1 MSKYYVVSGDI
12 LPDVLEQV
20 MQARILLQSGKAKR
34 ISEAVKM
41 VGISRGTYY
50 KYKDAVFS
58 FNAEQSNRK
67 AIISMILRNE
77 KGTLSKVLSLVSVKQ
92 VNVLAI
98 NQTIPINGIA
108 NVALTLDISDLETIF
123 FDTDREKATLIY
135 SKMLQGIKNDYI
147 EKAFSIYSMIYKN
160 NDEMP
165 SEEYSYYLNKCCI
178 NDIICDINKSRK
190 IDRTY
195 FNTYDY
201 LLNNRKFQ
209 RK

>member
-50 KYKDAVFS
+50 KYKEAVFS

-108 NVALTLDISDLETIF
+108 NVALTLDISDLEISIQSLVSLIEAMPMV
-123 FDTDREKATLIY
+123 EKADLVAV
-135 SKMLQGIKNDYI
+135 
-147 EKAFSIYSMIYKN
+147 E
-160 NDEMP
+160 
-165 SEEYSYYLNKCCI
+165 
-178 NDIICDINKSRK
+178 
-190 IDRTY
+190 
-195 FNTYDY
+195 
-201 LLNNRKFQ
+201 
-209 RK
+209 

>member
-108 NVALTLDISDLETIF
+108 NVALTLDISDLEISIQSLVSLIEAMPMV
-123 FDTDREKATLIY
+123 EKANLVAV
-135 SKMLQGIKNDYI
+135 
-147 EKAFSIYSMIYKN
+147 E
-160 NDEMP
+160 
-165 SEEYSYYLNKCCI
+165 
-178 NDIICDINKSRK
+178 
-190 IDRTY
+190 
-195 FNTYDY
+195 
-201 LLNNRKFQ
+201 
-209 RK
+209 

>member
-67 AIISMILRNE
+67 AIISLILRNE

-108 NVALTLDISDLETIF
+108 NVALTLEISDLEISIQSLVSLIEAMPMV
-123 FDTDREKATLIY
+123 EKADLVAV
-135 SKMLQGIKNDYI
+135 
-147 EKAFSIYSMIYKN
+147 E
-160 NDEMP
+160 
-165 SEEYSYYLNKCCI
+165 
-178 NDIICDINKSRK
+178 
-190 IDRTY
+190 
-195 FNTYDY
+195 
-201 LLNNRKFQ
+201 
-209 RK
+209 

>member
-98 NQTIPINGIA
+98 NQTIPINGLA
-108 NVALTLDISDLETIF
+108 NVALTLDISDLEISIQSLVSLIEAMPMV
-123 FDTDREKATLIY
+123 EKADLVAV
-135 SKMLQGIKNDYI
+135 
-147 EKAFSIYSMIYKN
+147 E
-160 NDEMP
+160 
-165 SEEYSYYLNKCCI
+165 
-178 NDIICDINKSRK
+178 
-190 IDRTY
+190 
-195 FNTYDY
+195 
-201 LLNNRKFQ
+201 
-209 RK
+209 

>member
-20 MQARILLQSGKAKR
+20 MQARILLQSGNAKR

-108 NVALTLDISDLETIF
+108 NVALTLDISDLEISIQSLVSLIEAMPMV
-123 FDTDREKATLIY
+123 EKADLVAV
-135 SKMLQGIKNDYI
+135 
-147 EKAFSIYSMIYKN
+147 E
-160 NDEMP
+160 
-165 SEEYSYYLNKCCI
+165 
-178 NDIICDINKSRK
+178 
-190 IDRTY
+190 
-195 FNTYDY
+195 
-201 LLNNRKFQ
+201 
-209 RK
+209 

>member
-20 MQARILLQSGKAKR
+20 MQARILLKSGKAKR

-77 KGTLSKVLSLVSVKQ
+77 KGTLSKVLSLVSIKQ

-108 NVALTLDISDLETIF
+108 NVALTLDISDLEISIQSLVSLIEAMPMV
-123 FDTDREKATLIY
+123 EKADLVAV
-135 SKMLQGIKNDYI
+135 
-147 EKAFSIYSMIYKN
+147 E
-160 NDEMP
+160 
-165 SEEYSYYLNKCCI
+165 
-178 NDIICDINKSRK
+178 
-190 IDRTY
+190 
-195 FNTYDY
+195 
-201 LLNNRKFQ
+201 
-209 RK
+209 

>member
-77 KGTLSKVLSLVSVKQ
+77 KGTPSKVLSLVSVKQ

-108 NVALTLDISDLETIF
+108 NVALTLDISDLEISIQSLVSLIEAMPMV
-123 FDTDREKATLIY
+123 EKADLVAV
-135 SKMLQGIKNDYI
+135 
-147 EKAFSIYSMIYKN
+147 E
-160 NDEMP
+160 
-165 SEEYSYYLNKCCI
+165 
-178 NDIICDINKSRK
+178 
-190 IDRTY
+190 
-195 FNTYDY
+195 
-201 LLNNRKFQ
+201 
-209 RK
+209 

>member
-108 NVALTLDISDLETIF
+108 NVALTLDISDLEISIQSLVSLIEAMPMV
-123 FDTDREKATLIY
+123 EKADLV
-135 SKMLQGIKNDYI
+135 
-147 EKAFSIYSMIYKN
+147 AVA
-160 NDEMP
+160 
-165 SEEYSYYLNKCCI
+165 
-178 NDIICDINKSRK
+178 
-190 IDRTY
+190 
-195 FNTYDY
+195 
-201 LLNNRKFQ
+201 
-209 RK
+209 

>member
-12 LPDVLEQV
+12 FPDVLEQV

-108 NVALTLDISDLETIF
+108 NVALTLDISDLEISIQSLVSLIEAMPMV
-123 FDTDREKATLIY
+123 EKADLVAV
-135 SKMLQGIKNDYI
+135 
-147 EKAFSIYSMIYKN
+147 E
-160 NDEMP
+160 
-165 SEEYSYYLNKCCI
+165 
-178 NDIICDINKSRK
+178 
-190 IDRTY
+190 
-195 FNTYDY
+195 
-201 LLNNRKFQ
+201 
-209 RK
+209 

>member
-58 FNAEQSNRK
+58 FKAEQSNRK

-108 NVALTLDISDLETIF
+108 NVALTLDISDLEISIQSLVSLIEAMPMV
-123 FDTDREKATLIY
+123 EKADLVAV
-135 SKMLQGIKNDYI
+135 
-147 EKAFSIYSMIYKN
+147 E
-160 NDEMP
+160 
-165 SEEYSYYLNKCCI
+165 
-178 NDIICDINKSRK
+178 
-190 IDRTY
+190 
-195 FNTYDY
+195 
-201 LLNNRKFQ
+201 
-209 RK
+209 

>member
-58 FNAEQSNRK
+58 FKAEQSNRK

-108 NVALTLDISDLETIF
+108 NVALTLDISDLEIGIQSLVSLIEAMPMV
-123 FDTDREKATLIY
+123 EKADLVAV
-135 SKMLQGIKNDYI
+135 
-147 EKAFSIYSMIYKN
+147 E
-160 NDEMP
+160 
-165 SEEYSYYLNKCCI
+165 
-178 NDIICDINKSRK
+178 
-190 IDRTY
+190 
-195 FNTYDY
+195 
-201 LLNNRKFQ
+201 
-209 RK
+209 

>member
-98 NQTIPINGIA
+98 NQTIPIKGIA
-108 NVALTLDISDLETIF
+108 NVALTLDISDLEISIQSLVSLIEAMPMV
-123 FDTDREKATLIY
+123 EKADLVAV
-135 SKMLQGIKNDYI
+135 
-147 EKAFSIYSMIYKN
+147 E
-160 NDEMP
+160 
-165 SEEYSYYLNKCCI
+165 
-178 NDIICDINKSRK
+178 
-190 IDRTY
+190 
-195 FNTYDY
+195 
-201 LLNNRKFQ
+201 
-209 RK
+209 

>member
-108 NVALTLDISDLETIF
+108 NVALTLDISDLEISIQSLVSLIEAIPMV
-123 FDTDREKATLIY
+123 EKADLVAV
-135 SKMLQGIKNDYI
+135 
-147 EKAFSIYSMIYKN
+147 E
-160 NDEMP
+160 
-165 SEEYSYYLNKCCI
+165 
-178 NDIICDINKSRK
+178 
-190 IDRTY
+190 
-195 FNTYDY
+195 
-201 LLNNRKFQ
+201 
-209 RK
+209 

>member
-67 AIISMILRNE
+67 AIISLILRNE

-108 NVALTLDISDLETIF
+108 NVALTLDIRDLEISIQSLVSLIEAMPMV
-123 FDTDREKATLIY
+123 EKADLVAV
-135 SKMLQGIKNDYI
+135 
-147 EKAFSIYSMIYKN
+147 E
-160 NDEMP
+160 
-165 SEEYSYYLNKCCI
+165 
-178 NDIICDINKSRK
+178 
-190 IDRTY
+190 
-195 FNTYDY
+195 
-201 LLNNRKFQ
+201 
-209 RK
+209 

>member
-58 FNAEQSNRK
+58 FNAGQSNRK

-108 NVALTLDISDLETIF
+108 NVALTLDISDLEISIQSLVSLIEAMPMV
-123 FDTDREKATLIY
+123 EKADLVAV
-135 SKMLQGIKNDYI
+135 
-147 EKAFSIYSMIYKN
+147 E
-160 NDEMP
+160 
-165 SEEYSYYLNKCCI
+165 
-178 NDIICDINKSRK
+178 
-190 IDRTY
+190 
-195 FNTYDY
+195 
-201 LLNNRKFQ
+201 
-209 RK
+209 

>member
-20 MQARILLQSGKAKR
+20 MQAHILLQSGKAKR

-108 NVALTLDISDLETIF
+108 NVALTLDISDLEISIQSLVSLIEAMPMV
-123 FDTDREKATLIY
+123 EKADLVAV
-135 SKMLQGIKNDYI
+135 
-147 EKAFSIYSMIYKN
+147 E
-160 NDEMP
+160 
-165 SEEYSYYLNKCCI
+165 
-178 NDIICDINKSRK
+178 
-190 IDRTY
+190 
-195 FNTYDY
+195 
-201 LLNNRKFQ
+201 
-209 RK
+209 

>member
-1 MSKYYVVSGDI
+1 MSKYHVVSGDI

-108 NVALTLDISDLETIF
+108 NVALTLDISDLEIGIQSLVSLIEAMPMV
-123 FDTDREKATLIY
+123 EKADLVAV
-135 SKMLQGIKNDYI
+135 
-147 EKAFSIYSMIYKN
+147 E
-160 NDEMP
+160 
-165 SEEYSYYLNKCCI
+165 
-178 NDIICDINKSRK
+178 
-190 IDRTY
+190 
-195 FNTYDY
+195 
-201 LLNNRKFQ
+201 
-209 RK
+209 

>member
-12 LPDVLEQV
+12 LPGVLEQV

-108 NVALTLDISDLETIF
+108 NVALTLDISDLEISIQSLVSLIEAMPMV
-123 FDTDREKATLIY
+123 EKADLVAV
-135 SKMLQGIKNDYI
+135 
-147 EKAFSIYSMIYKN
+147 E
-160 NDEMP
+160 
-165 SEEYSYYLNKCCI
+165 
-178 NDIICDINKSRK
+178 
-190 IDRTY
+190 
-195 FNTYDY
+195 
-201 LLNNRKFQ
+201 
-209 RK
+209 

>member
-50 KYKDAVFS
+50 KDKDAVFS

-108 NVALTLDISDLETIF
+108 NVALTLDISDLEISIQSLVSLIEAMPMV
-123 FDTDREKATLIY
+123 EKADLVAV
-135 SKMLQGIKNDYI
+135 
-147 EKAFSIYSMIYKN
+147 E
-160 NDEMP
+160 
-165 SEEYSYYLNKCCI
+165 
-178 NDIICDINKSRK
+178 
-190 IDRTY
+190 
-195 FNTYDY
+195 
-201 LLNNRKFQ
+201 
-209 RK
+209 

>member
-98 NQTIPINGIA
+98 NQTIPINRIA
-108 NVALTLDISDLETIF
+108 NVALTLDISDLEISIQSLVSLIEAMPMV
-123 FDTDREKATLIY
+123 EKADLVAV
-135 SKMLQGIKNDYI
+135 
-147 EKAFSIYSMIYKN
+147 E
-160 NDEMP
+160 
-165 SEEYSYYLNKCCI
+165 
-178 NDIICDINKSRK
+178 
-190 IDRTY
+190 
-195 FNTYDY
+195 
-201 LLNNRKFQ
+201 
-209 RK
+209 

>member
-108 NVALTLDISDLETIF
+108 NVALTLDISDLEIGIQSLVSLI
-123 FDTDREKATLIY
+123 DAMPMVEKSDLVAV
-135 SKMLQGIKNDYI
+135 
-147 EKAFSIYSMIYKN
+147 E
-160 NDEMP
+160 
-165 SEEYSYYLNKCCI
+165 
-178 NDIICDINKSRK
+178 
-190 IDRTY
+190 
-195 FNTYDY
+195 
-201 LLNNRKFQ
+201 
-209 RK
+209 

>member
-108 NVALTLDISDLETIF
+108 NVALTLDISDLEISIQSLVSLIEAMPMV
-123 FDTDREKATLIY
+123 EKADLV
-135 SKMLQGIKNDYI
+135 
-147 EKAFSIYSMIYKN
+147 AV
-160 NDEMP
+160 
-165 SEEYSYYLNKCCI
+165 EE
-178 NDIICDINKSRK
+178 
-190 IDRTY
+190 
-195 FNTYDY
+195 
-201 LLNNRKFQ
+201 
-209 RK
+209 

>member
-50 KYKDAVFS
+50 KYKDTVFS

-108 NVALTLDISDLETIF
+108 NVALTLDISDLEIGIQSLVSLIEAMPMV
-123 FDTDREKATLIY
+123 EKADLVAV
-135 SKMLQGIKNDYI
+135 
-147 EKAFSIYSMIYKN
+147 E
-160 NDEMP
+160 
-165 SEEYSYYLNKCCI
+165 
-178 NDIICDINKSRK
+178 
-190 IDRTY
+190 
-195 FNTYDY
+195 
-201 LLNNRKFQ
+201 
-209 RK
+209 

>member
-12 LPDVLEQV
+12 LPDGLEQV

-108 NVALTLDISDLETIF
+108 NVALTLDISDLEISIQSLVSLIEAMPMV
-123 FDTDREKATLIY
+123 EKADLVAV
-135 SKMLQGIKNDYI
+135 
-147 EKAFSIYSMIYKN
+147 E
-160 NDEMP
+160 
-165 SEEYSYYLNKCCI
+165 
-178 NDIICDINKSRK
+178 
-190 IDRTY
+190 
-195 FNTYDY
+195 
-201 LLNNRKFQ
+201 
-209 RK
+209 

>member
-108 NVALTLDISDLETIF
+108 NVALTLDISDLEIGIQSLVGLIEAMPMV
-123 FDTDREKATLIY
+123 EKADLVAV
-135 SKMLQGIKNDYI
+135 
-147 EKAFSIYSMIYKN
+147 E
-160 NDEMP
+160 
-165 SEEYSYYLNKCCI
+165 
-178 NDIICDINKSRK
+178 
-190 IDRTY
+190 
-195 FNTYDY
+195 
-201 LLNNRKFQ
+201 
-209 RK
+209 

>member
-41 VGISRGTYY
+41 VGISRG

-108 NVALTLDISDLETIF
+108 NVALTLDISDLEISIQSLVSLIEAMPMV
-123 FDTDREKATLIY
+123 EKADLVAV
-135 SKMLQGIKNDYI
+135 
-147 EKAFSIYSMIYKN
+147 E
-160 NDEMP
+160 
-165 SEEYSYYLNKCCI
+165 
-178 NDIICDINKSRK
+178 
-190 IDRTY
+190 
-195 FNTYDY
+195 
-201 LLNNRKFQ
+201 
-209 RK
+209 

>member
-20 MQARILLQSGKAKR
+20 MQARILLQSGKTKR

-108 NVALTLDISDLETIF
+108 NVALTLDISDLEISIQSLVSLIEAMPMV
-123 FDTDREKATLIY
+123 EKADLVAV
-135 SKMLQGIKNDYI
+135 
-147 EKAFSIYSMIYKN
+147 E
-160 NDEMP
+160 
-165 SEEYSYYLNKCCI
+165 
-178 NDIICDINKSRK
+178 
-190 IDRTY
+190 
-195 FNTYDY
+195 
-201 LLNNRKFQ
+201 
-209 RK
+209 

>member
-12 LPDVLEQV
+12 LPDVLEEV

-108 NVALTLDISDLETIF
+108 NVALTLDISDLEISIQSLVSLIEAMPMV
-123 FDTDREKATLIY
+123 EKADLVAV
-135 SKMLQGIKNDYI
+135 
-147 EKAFSIYSMIYKN
+147 E
-160 NDEMP
+160 
-165 SEEYSYYLNKCCI
+165 
-178 NDIICDINKSRK
+178 
-190 IDRTY
+190 
-195 FNTYDY
+195 
-201 LLNNRKFQ
+201 
-209 RK
+209 

>member
-98 NQTIPINGIA
+98 NQTIPINVIA
-108 NVALTLDISDLETIF
+108 NVALTLDISDLEISIQSLVSLIEAMPMV
-123 FDTDREKATLIY
+123 EKADLVAV
-135 SKMLQGIKNDYI
+135 
-147 EKAFSIYSMIYKN
+147 E
-160 NDEMP
+160 
-165 SEEYSYYLNKCCI
+165 
-178 NDIICDINKSRK
+178 
-190 IDRTY
+190 
-195 FNTYDY
+195 
-201 LLNNRKFQ
+201 
-209 RK
+209 

>member
-58 FNAEQSNRK
+58 FNTEQSNRK

-108 NVALTLDISDLETIF
+108 NVALTLDISDLEISIQSLVSLIEAMPMV
-123 FDTDREKATLIY
+123 EKADLVAV
-135 SKMLQGIKNDYI
+135 
-147 EKAFSIYSMIYKN
+147 E
-160 NDEMP
+160 
-165 SEEYSYYLNKCCI
+165 
-178 NDIICDINKSRK
+178 
-190 IDRTY
+190 
-195 FNTYDY
+195 
-201 LLNNRKFQ
+201 
-209 RK
+209 

>member
-41 VGISRGTYY
+41 AGISRGTYY

-108 NVALTLDISDLETIF
+108 NVALTLDISDLEISIQSLVSLIEAMPMV
-123 FDTDREKATLIY
+123 EKADLVAV
-135 SKMLQGIKNDYI
+135 
-147 EKAFSIYSMIYKN
+147 E
-160 NDEMP
+160 
-165 SEEYSYYLNKCCI
+165 
-178 NDIICDINKSRK
+178 
-190 IDRTY
+190 
-195 FNTYDY
+195 
-201 LLNNRKFQ
+201 
-209 RK
+209 

>member
-41 VGISRGTYY
+41 VGISRGTSY

-108 NVALTLDISDLETIF
+108 NVALTLDISDLEIGIQSLVSLIEAMPMV
-123 FDTDREKATLIY
+123 EKADLVAV
-135 SKMLQGIKNDYI
+135 
-147 EKAFSIYSMIYKN
+147 E
-160 NDEMP
+160 
-165 SEEYSYYLNKCCI
+165 
-178 NDIICDINKSRK
+178 
-190 IDRTY
+190 
-195 FNTYDY
+195 
-201 LLNNRKFQ
+201 
-209 RK
+209 

>member
-77 KGTLSKVLSLVSVKQ
+77 KGILSKVLSLVSVKQ

-108 NVALTLDISDLETIF
+108 NVALTLDISDLEISIQSLVSLIETMPMV
-123 FDTDREKATLIY
+123 EKADLVAV
-135 SKMLQGIKNDYI
+135 
-147 EKAFSIYSMIYKN
+147 E
-160 NDEMP
+160 
-165 SEEYSYYLNKCCI
+165 
-178 NDIICDINKSRK
+178 
-190 IDRTY
+190 
-195 FNTYDY
+195 
-201 LLNNRKFQ
+201 
-209 RK
+209 